1 MGNPMMTR
9 LNSGRNGM
17 LEKINA
23 VKQMISG
30 QNPGSVYTMMMNTNP
45 QFRSFVE
52 QNKGKTPQ
60 QIAGENG
67 IDYTLV
73 QKLFG

>member
-30 QNPGSVYTMMMNTNP
+30 QNLGSVYTMMMNTNP
-45 QFRSFVE
+45 QFRNFVE